1 MTMDKKDVEIGRM
14 YNELKQQQIFNN
26 AGCGTPILAAI
37 ILFIVMV
44 LSSCATKTKI
54 EYVDREVVKYQ
65 KEFVHDTLIQHT
77 HDSIYHTVFQKGDTI
92 YDTKY
97 VEKTKWRDRVVVKTD
112 TCYRDSIQTVIN
124 ESVKEK
130 QIIPK
135 WCYFCLVVCVL
146 FLIFA
151 IRKLIRWLQTI

>member
-1 MTMDKKDVEIGRM
+1 MDNDELYEKRM
-14 YNELKQQQIFNN
+14 QEYLTQRN
-26 AGCGTPILAAI
+26 GCGQTMLATIIIAI
-37 ILFIVMV
+37 V
-44 LSSCATKTKI
+44 LVFSSCATKTKV

-65 KEFVHDTLIQHT
+65 KEIVHDTLVQHT
-77 HDSIYHTVFQKGDTI
+77 HDSIYHTVFQKGDTVF
-92 YDTKY
+92 DTKY
-97 VEKTKWRDRVVVKTD
+97 VEKTKWRDRVVYKTD
-112 TCYRDSIQTVIN
+112 TCYRDSVYTQIK

-135 WCYFCLVVCVL
+135 WCYFCLVVCAI

>member
-1 MTMDKKDVEIGRM
+1 MDKKDVEIGRM
-14 YNELKQQQIFNN
+14 YNEWKQQQILNN
-26 AGCGTPILAAI
+26 TGCGTPILAAI
-37 ILFIVMV
+37 ILFVVMV

-65 KEFVHDTLIQHT
+65 KEVVHDTLLQHT
-77 HDSIYHTVFQKGDTI
+77 HDSVYHTIFQKGDTVFN
-92 YDTKY
+92 TKY
-97 VEKTKWRDRVVVKTD
+97 VEKTRWRDRVVVKID
-112 TCYRDSIQTVIN
+112 TCYRDSIQTVIK

-130 QIIPK
+130 QIIHK
-135 WCYFCLVVCVL
+135 WCYFCLAVCAI

>member
-1 MTMDKKDVEIGRM
+1 MDND
-14 YNELKQQQIFNN
+14 ELYAKIMQESLMQRN
-26 AGCGTPILAAI
+26 GCGQPMLATIIIAI
-37 ILFIVMV
+37 V
-44 LSSCATKTKI
+44 LIFSSCATKKQI

-65 KEFVHDTLIQHT
+65 KEIVHDTLFQHT
-77 HDSIYHTVFQKGDTI
+77 HDSVYHTVFQKGDTV

-112 TCYRDSIQTVIN
+112 TCCRDSIQTVIK
-124 ESVKEK
+124 ESVKK
-130 QIIPK
+130 NQIIPK
-135 WCYFCLVVCVL
+135 WCYFCLVVCAI